1 MAVMDNI
8 GAWMIDNPEIPG
20 WTDDAEDPESA
31 RVQRFQDGVPAEAT
45 FLVATDIDYRG
56 PERRVGFSIWLESRK
71 KFLWAFTSQADADA
85 FASKARRVVKKSTLI
100 RRAHDAGVL
109 SFIMTALDNPVNA
122 YAKARWWSP
131 DWPEVY
137 FDDPDMVALLTAAG
151 ADVAAITAPE

>member
-1 MAVMDNI
+1 MAILDNVT
-8 GAWMIDNPEIPG
+8 AWLIDNPEIPG
-20 WTDDAEDPESA
+20 WIDDIEDPEAA
-31 RVQRFQDGVPAEAT
+31 RLQRFLDGIPAEAT
-45 FLVATDIDYRG
+45 FVVATELDYRG

-71 KFLWAFTSQADADA
+71 KFIWAFTSQEDATA

-100 RRAHDAGVL
+100 RRCHEANVL
-109 SFIMTALDNPVNA
+109 SSILAILDNPANA

-137 FDDPDMVALLTAAG
+137 FDDPDMVAMLTAIG